1 MVAKP
6 LTGETIRWEA
16 YPSWS
21 HFSWLYFFSLMTG
34 FRGFLGLRMG
44 ISGWETWIGGAIVLL
59 VCVGILRRWAYYIV
73 TSHRMII
80 ENGFTGRIIQELP
93 IHAISEVSLKQGPL
107 AQFFQIGTVVIQ
119 SSKNDQLLSLPG
131 VSNPDVLKTRI
142 EAMMSTSPHS
152 S

>member
-1 MVAKP
+1 VAKP

-44 ISGWETWIGGAIVLL
+44 ISGWEMWKGGAIVLL
-59 VCVGILRRWAYYIV
+59 VCVGLLRRWAHYMV
-73 TSHRMII
+73 TSHRLII

-93 IHAISEVSLKQGPL
+93 IHAISEISLTQGPL
-107 AQFFQIGTVVIQ
+107 AHFFQIGTLVIR
-119 SSKNDQLLSLPG
+119 SSNDDQLLFLQG
-131 VSNPDVLKTRI
+131 VSNPEVIKTRI
-142 EAMMSTSPHS
+142 EAMRSISPHS